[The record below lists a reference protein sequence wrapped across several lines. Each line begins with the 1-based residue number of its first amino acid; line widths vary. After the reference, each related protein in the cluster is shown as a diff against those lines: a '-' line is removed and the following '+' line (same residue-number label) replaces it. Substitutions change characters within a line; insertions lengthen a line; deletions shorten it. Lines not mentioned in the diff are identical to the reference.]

1 VTPRAYQL
9 SAIRA
14 IYAAYRAGK
23 RRILVVCPTGGGKTF
38 LAGCIV
44 RDFAAKRPDAAWG
57 WHAHRRELVAQAAR
71 SLEGLGLTPG
81 YHGLRASAPGQ
92 IASVGTSLSREEVPP
107 GDLQVFDEGHHF
119 AAPMWRSLID
129 AYPKDSLLVFL
140 TATPERGDGAALDFC
155 DHIVEV
161 ATSAQLVDH
170 WRRTQGAEGLV
181 PCEVLRPP
189 KPQRAGHIARAPV
202 DAYVR
207 AGLKGK
213 RAVVFAP
220 NVEEAERFAADAV
233 AHGIPAAC
241 VHDGLSGEERDA
253 RLAAFASGKIKF
265 LTNVYI
271 LTEGWDCPQVEVII
285 LARRFQSIGAMI
297 QCVGRGRRPAEGKDL
312 CTILDLTGCTHVLGD
327 PDDEREYHLDG
338 VGITRKT
345 APGPSYCTCGKI
357 IPAGEIACPSCGRE
371 RDGSEPLKV
380 SDDPL
385 ERFARYQRDDDG
397 TRAARLAKFFTQALG
412 RGHKKQSAMYR
423 YKGMYFVMPTQRV
436 ISQAEAIL
444 AVRTWCSKCGHSVR
458 ESGCK
463 CERAA

>member
-1 VTPRAYQL
+1 MTPRDYQL
-9 SAIRA
+9 RAIRA

-23 RRILVVCPTGGGKTF
+23 RRILVVCPTGGGKT
-38 LAGCIV
+38 LMAGCIV
-44 RDFAAKRPDAAWG
+44 RDYVTKRLDAPWG
-57 WHAHRRELVAQAAR
+57 WHAHRRELVSQAAR
-71 SLEGLGLTPG
+71 SLEGLGLEPG
-81 YHGLRASAPGQ
+81 YQGLRASAPGQ

-119 AAPMWRSLID
+119 AAPCWRALID
-129 AYPKDSLLVFL
+129 AYPRESLLLFL
-140 TATPERGDGAALDFC
+140 TATPERSDGVALDFC

-161 ATSAQLVDH
+161 ATSAQLVEH
-170 WRRTQGAEGLV
+170 WRKTSGVEGLV

-189 KPQRAGHIARAPV
+189 KPQRAGYIAREPV

-213 RAVVFAP
+213 RNVVFAP
-220 NVEEAERFAADAV
+220 TVEEAERFAADFV
-233 AHGIPAAC
+233 SHGIKAWAI
-241 VHDGLSGEERDA
+241 HDGLAGDERDR
-253 RLAAFASGKIKF
+253 RLADFASGKVRV

-271 LTEGWDCPQVEVII
+271 LTEGWDCPNVEVIT
-285 LARRFQSIGAMI
+285 LARRFQSVGAMI
-297 QCVGRGRRPAEGKDL
+297 QCVGRGRRPCEGKDL
-312 CTILDLTGCTHVLGD
+312 CTILDLTGCTHTLGD
-327 PDDEREYHLDG
+327 PDEEREYHLDG

-345 APGPSYCTCGKI
+345 AAGPSYCTCGKI

-385 ERFARYQRDDDG
+385 ERFARYQGDDDG
-397 TRAARLAKFFTQALG
+397 TRATRLAKFIKAAVDK
-412 RGHKKQSAMYR
+412 GHKKQSAMYR
-423 YKGMYFVMPTQRV
+423 YRGMYFVMPTSRI

-444 AVRTWCSKCGHSVR
+444 SGREWCAACGHSVR

-463 CERAA
+463 CVRAA